1 MSLRSV
7 LTRLA
12 IAGAAG
18 ALVGAVVVTPAVADD
33 EWGES
38 ADPQNAQSAQSA
50 QDFQA
55 SQSAQDSQ
63 SAQFQGGD
71 GGDGRGEWQEHG
83 GHSDPRTYRGVVT
96 ASTLL
101 LRSAPNRGS
110 QVIRTA
116 HRGEVVNIF
125 CKTQGQSVNGDRRW
139 FLLTDGTWAWGS
151 AFYIR
156 TLGAEPRWC

>member
-12 IAGAAG
+12 IAGAGG
-18 ALVGAVVVTPAVADD
+18 ALVGAVLVTPAVADD
-33 EWGES
+33 EWGS
-38 ADPQNAQSAQSA
+38 DP
-50 QDFQA
+50 QA
-55 SQSAQDSQ
+55 SQDSQASQAGQDSQ
-63 SAQFQGGD
+63 AGQFQGG
-71 GGDGRGEWQEHG
+71 GGGGEGGEWQEHG
-83 GHSDPRTYRGVVT
+83 QNSEHGEHGNSRTSRGVVT
-96 ASTLL
+96 AGTLL

-125 CKTQGQSVNGDRRW
+125 CQTQGQNVNGDRRW
-139 FLLTDGTWAWGS
+139 YLLTDGTWAWGS